1 MLSAAHQL
9 RRPQLLK
16 AAVRCMPSSA
26 NVNSPI
32 VLYQRAKNRVMIL
45 RTTFFMSSFN
55 AVYWIWY
62 NVDFI
67 PAINKSEV
75 EAFHVDPV
83 FGLLGLGFSAV
94 VQAATLTYPRH
105 LLSKLEYNETTQDLT
120 VYMHDI
126 PTIFQSTVGHT
137 YPLGSITLDIA
148 SKSAKELVEAQE
160 YFRGSVPLN
169 VKGSSLPFIL
179 DLQEGDKVDHE
190 RVMPIIMTPEQWS
203 IYRIALVSVLGTR
216 SPSTT
221 QRNETT
227 DDERG

>member
-1 MLSAAHQL
+1 MLSAAAQL
-9 RRPQLLK
+9 RRPLVLN
-16 AAVRCMPSSA
+16 AALRCMSSSA
-26 NVNSPI
+26 QGDSNI

-45 RTTFFMSSFN
+45 RTTLFMSTFN

-83 FGLLGLGFSAV
+83 FGLLGLGFGAV
-94 VQAATLTYPRH
+94 VQAATLAYPRH
-105 LLSKLEYNETTQDLT
+105 LMSKLEYNETTQALT

-126 PTIFQSTVGHT
+126 PTIFQSTVGYT

-148 SKSAKELVEAQE
+148 SKSAKELVDAQE

-169 VKGSSLPFIL
+169 VKGSSLPFIM
-179 DLQEGDKVDHE
+179 DLLEDDKVDHR
-190 RVMPIIMTPEQWS
+190 RVLPIIMTPERVVHLPNRDSSSSRDKKSQHN
-203 IYRIALVSVLGTR
+203 TKK
-216 SPSTT
+216 
-221 QRNETT
+221 RNH
-227 DDERG
+227 R